1 MTDRIVIR
9 VPATTRHIGVVRAA
23 ASALAARLDFT
34 YDRITDLQIALD
46 EVCSRVLATS
56 NPPANRLEV
65 VFEVTADGLRVT
77 TSGDSPSDGSTFLNR
92 WSEMILD
99 SVTDEVEVQQRN
111 GTAVAT
117 FAVARRVAL

>member
-1 MTDRIVIR
+1 MSDSIVIR
-9 VPATTRHIGVVRAA
+9 VPATTSHVGVIRAA

-34 YDRITDLQIALD
+34 YDRITDLQIAID

-56 NPPANRLEV
+56 NPPATRLEV
-65 VFEVTADGLRVT
+65 VFEVLPDGLRVT
-77 TSGDSPSDGSTFLNR
+77 TSGDSPSTGSTFLNR
-92 WSEMILD
+92 WSEMILE
-99 SVTDEVEVQQRN
+99 SVTDEMEVRQRN